1 MGVNLTRHM
10 GRGLKWAAAIVLG
23 SAMLVAGFIALFGWN
38 WLRAPVER
46 FALEKTGRVLA
57 LQGDLTLA
65 FAWPLPRFHAAG
77 VTFANPDWATQRQMV
92 SARSVEVTL
101 DLMQLLN
108 QRIVFPQVR
117 LENPVIFLE
126 RGTQGR
132 KSWLLDL
139 NQQDE
144 NARVQ
149 IGLLTLDQG
158 TLGYDDPAS
167 KTSIRSD
174 LSTTT
179 TTTATIAATTTT
191 ATAALPM
198 ASSSTGVTYSAT
210 GLFKGQALK
219 ASGTGGPV
227 LALRDESV
235 PYPLTLHATVGRTT
249 LNAQGSVT
257 SLLKL
262 TAIDMQL
269 AVKGDSLEQL
279 FPLLGIAAPA
289 TRAYATQGHLVH
301 TPGTWRYEKFSGR
314 VGKSDIAGTMQ
325 VDVGGKRPVLVAD
338 LTSRVLDIEDLG
350 PLIGARVGSVKTA
363 QQVAPVAA
371 ANMAS
376 VHTPSAARVLP
387 DVPFKTD
394 RWGSLDADVKLSAK
408 AIRRAADLPLED
420 LVTRLTL
427 KDSVMTLDPLNFGLA
442 GGQLDAVVSLDGRN
456 HPIAASAQVR
466 AKKVQLAKLLPTFK
480 LNQASLGQINGEF
493 DLSGKGDTVR
503 QMLATSSG
511 KLGLVIANGEIS
523 KLMMEMVGLH
533 LWEILELKIN
543 GDRPVKLRCAV
554 ADFDVKVGVM
564 EAQAIVFDTEVTTV
578 LGSGTIDL
586 REERLDLTLNP
597 KTKNTSPL
605 ALRSPIYVRGM
616 FAKPQVSVN
625 KGQVA
630 ARALGAIALGV
641 VNPLL
646 ALVPLVDPGPGQDSD
661 CRQLVRDAR
670 AVPRSGGDESR
681 PRK

>member
-179 TTTATIAATTTT
+179 TT

-235 PYPLTLHATVGRTT
+235 PYPLTLNATVGRTT

-350 PLIGARVGSVKTA
+350 PLIGARAGSVKTA